1 MKAVHGSWNVRAS
14 AVFGAMLDRCF
25 ENLQRAKLVDVE
37 RSLASSAN
45 GIELAQRVH
54 RLESGE
60 FPLNA

>member
-1 MKAVHGSWNVRAS
+1 VRAS

-45 GIELAQRVH
+45 GIELAQRLH